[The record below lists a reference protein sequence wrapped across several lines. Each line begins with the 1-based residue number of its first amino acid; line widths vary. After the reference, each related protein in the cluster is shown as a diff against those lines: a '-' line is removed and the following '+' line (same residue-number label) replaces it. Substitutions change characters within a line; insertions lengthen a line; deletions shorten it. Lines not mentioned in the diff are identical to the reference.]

1 MFKKY
6 KYTFLKSGSFS
17 FIREKVH
24 LVIKKIY

>member
-6 KYTFLKSGSFS
+6 KYMFLKSGSFA

-24 LVIKKIY
+24 LVIKKK